1 MLRSIATVSVSGTLV
16 EKLKAI
22 SRAGFDGVEIF
33 ENDLLYFDGSP
44 ADVKRICADL
54 GLKIMLFQ
62 PFRDFEGV
70 SAERL
75 ARNLE
80 RARRKFELMHEL
92 GTDRVLVCSNASADS
107 IGGDALIVDQLGQF
121 AELAHA
127 EGVMAGY
134 EALAWGRHV
143 NSYKHAWRLVDTL
156 NHSNLG
162 LILDSFHTLSIGDS
176 VDEIARIPADRIT
189 FVQIADAPKMA
200 MDVLEWS
207 RHYRCF
213 PGQGDLDVTGFTR
226 QVLAS
231 GYAGPLSLEIF
242 NDGFRAAPNAATAV
256 DGYRS
261 LLFLEEQCAGALK
274 ETSKETLFH
283 PPAAPAHTGFQFLE
297 FAVDPAGSPT
307 LAQWLERLGF
317 RAAGRHRSKNV
328 TLYAQGDACILLNE
342 ETDSFASAFHQAHG
356 LSVCA
361 SAYRVDNAAQA
372 FERAAAFGYVP
383 FSGKV
388 GPNER
393 VVPGVQAPD
402 NSLQYFVDEAPG
414 EPTLYETDF
423 NLVDTPKQDRPDN
436 LRRVDHVCLNLP
448 ADTLDTWVL
457 FFKATFG
464 FDAEPSVLLPDP
476 YGLVRSRAVRSR
488 DGSVR
493 IVLNAS
499 ADRHTAV
506 VESLSTYRGSG
517 LNHVAF
523 ATDDIFAAV
532 AGLRERGVPLLHIP
546 RNYYDDLE
554 ARFDL
559 DPAQLAQ
566 MRESGILYDRD
577 NAGGEFFHVYTEQF
591 ADRFFLEVVER
602 RGTYDGYGAVNAP
615 VRLAAHAQRRHQERP
630 AAAQ

>member
-1 MLRSIATVSVSGTLV
+1 M
-16 EKLKAI
+16 
-22 SRAGFDGVEIF
+22 
-33 ENDLLYFDGSP
+33 P
-44 ADVKRICADL
+44 
-54 GLKIMLFQ
+54 Q
-62 PFRDFEGV
+62 
-70 SAERL
+70 
-75 ARNLE
+75 
-80 RARRKFELMHEL
+80 
-92 GTDRVLVCSNASADS
+92 
-107 IGGDALIVDQLGQF
+107 
-121 AELAHA
+121 
-127 EGVMAGY
+127 
-134 EALAWGRHV
+134 
-143 NSYKHAWRLVDTL
+143 
-156 NHSNLG
+156 
-162 LILDSFHTLSIGDS
+162 
-176 VDEIARIPADRIT
+176 
-189 FVQIADAPKMA
+189 
-200 MDVLEWS
+200 
-207 RHYRCF
+207 
-213 PGQGDLDVTGFTR
+213 
-226 QVLAS
+226 
-231 GYAGPLSLEIF
+231 
-242 NDGFRAAPNAATAV
+242 AAKV
-256 DGYRS
+256 
-261 LLFLEEQCAGALK
+261 
-274 ETSKETLFH
+274 
-283 PPAAPAHTGFQFLE
+283 FQFLE
-297 FAVDPAGSPT
+297 FAVDPASSPT

-372 FERAAAFGYVP
+372 FERAAAFGYAP

-423 NLVDTPKQDRPDN
+423 NLVDTPKQDRSDN
-436 LRRVDHVCLNLP
+436 LRRIDHVCLNLP

-554 ARFDL
+554 ARYDL

>member
-121 AELAHA
+121 AELARA

-261 LLFLEEQCAGALK
+261 LLFLEEQ
-274 ETSKETLFH
+274 
-283 PPAAPAHTGFQFLE
+283 
-297 FAVDPAGSPT
+297 
-307 LAQWLERLGF
+307 
-317 RAAGRHRSKNV
+317 
-328 TLYAQGDACILLNE
+328 
-342 ETDSFASAFHQAHG
+342 
-356 LSVCA
+356 
-361 SAYRVDNAAQA
+361 
-372 FERAAAFGYVP
+372 
-383 FSGKV
+383 
-388 GPNER
+388 
-393 VVPGVQAPD
+393 
-402 NSLQYFVDEAPG
+402 
-414 EPTLYETDF
+414 
-423 NLVDTPKQDRPDN
+423 
-436 LRRVDHVCLNLP
+436 
-448 ADTLDTWVL
+448 
-457 FFKATFG
+457 
-464 FDAEPSVLLPDP
+464 
-476 YGLVRSRAVRSR
+476 
-488 DGSVR
+488 
-493 IVLNAS
+493 
-499 ADRHTAV
+499 
-506 VESLSTYRGSG
+506 
-517 LNHVAF
+517 
-523 ATDDIFAAV
+523 
-532 AGLRERGVPLLHIP
+532 
-546 RNYYDDLE
+546 
-554 ARFDL
+554 
-559 DPAQLAQ
+559 
-566 MRESGILYDRD
+566 
-577 NAGGEFFHVYTEQF
+577 
-591 ADRFFLEVVER
+591 
-602 RGTYDGYGAVNAP
+602 
-615 VRLAAHAQRRHQERP
+615 
-630 AAAQ
+630 